1 MSGHCS
7 EEAEKSEIKI
17 REIHIKIS
25 EKYILSELFSLQA
38 MAGVVEEANV
48 SSEVGGAAVKK
59 LGI

>member
-38 MAGVVEEANV
+38 MAGVVEANV
-48 SSEVGGAAVKK
+48 SSEVSAAAVKK